1 MIQKNLTIIDNL
13 FRLEIL
19 YLMTSNRQE
28 EKDDIKWILKKGHSC
43 NYQLIIVAH
52 CSQAWINLGINAWLL
67 EASFLWNEGGKSGCW
82 NGY

>member
-28 EKDDIKWILKKGHSC
+28 EKDDIK
-43 NYQLIIVAH
+43 
-52 CSQAWINLGINAWLL
+52 
-67 EASFLWNEGGKSGCW
+67 
-82 NGY
+82 